1 MNDSLRQTWTV
12 ARFDLGTALRTKRA
26 LAATLLYGVIA
37 MATGGVLVWL
47 EVKLGAYANTAEG
60 IAQAAAVAEGWEGPS
75 SIEEVIAAMLG
86 GDKELAAHL
95 LGIPL
100 VVYGFFWVTLT
111 FLPYL
116 VAIVSHDMVNAE
128 LRNRSVRF
136 SLLRTSRGVFLAGK
150 VVAQILL
157 LTAVTVVSNLLLLAV
172 AWLELPSFDP
182 GPALLYLGQY
192 WLYTVV
198 FALCWIGL
206 TALVSSLVESAG
218 LALML
223 PFVALIGL
231 SNLSCPGSLGFL
243 SPGAWKIGLWKP
255 GMDAVKSLAAF
266 AGFAAVFLAAAWS
279 VLRWRDL

>member
-1 MNDSLRQTWTV
+1 MSDSLKQIWCI

-26 LAATLLYGVIA
+26 LAATLLYGLIA
-37 MATGGVLVWL
+37 MGTGGVLVWL
-47 EVKLGAYANTAEG
+47 EVKIRTYADTAEG
-60 IAQAAAVAEGWEGPS
+60 LVRVAATADGWDGPS
-75 SIEEVIAAMLG
+75 SLEEVIAFLLG

-100 VVYGFFWVTLT
+100 VVYGFFWVSLT

-116 VAIVSHDMVNAE
+116 IAIVSHDMVNAE

-136 SLLRTSRGVFLAGK
+136 SLLRTSRGAFLSGK
-150 VVAQILL
+150 VLAQLIL
-157 LTAVTVVSNLLLLAV
+157 LTAVTVISNLLLLAV
-172 AWLELPSFDP
+172 AWVQLPAFDP

-192 WLYTVV
+192 WIYTIV
-198 FALCWIGL
+198 FSLCWIGL

-223 PFVALIGL
+223 LFVALIGL
-231 SNLSCPGSLGFL
+231 SILSFHDDFGLL

-255 GMDAVKSLAAF
+255 GLEALGSLAAF
-266 AGFAAVFLAAAWS
+266 ASFGAVFLAGAWGA
-279 VLRWRDL
+279 LRWRDL

>member
-1 MNDSLRQTWTV
+1 MNGAFKQSWCV
-12 ARFDLGTALRTKRA
+12 ARFDLSTALRTKRA

-47 EVKLGAYANTAEG
+47 EVKIGAYTSTAEG
-60 IAQAAAVAEGWEGPS
+60 LAQAAAAAEGWDGPNS
-75 SIEEVIAAMLG
+75 LEEVIAAMLG

-136 SLLRTSRGVFLAGK
+136 SLLRTSRGAFLAGK
-150 VVAQILL
+150 VIAQLLL
-157 LTAVTVVSNLLLLAV
+157 LTAVTVVSNLLLLGV
-172 AWLELPSFDP
+172 AWLQLPSFDP
-182 GPALLYLGQY
+182 GPALLHLGQY
-192 WLYTVV
+192 WLYTIV
-198 FALCWIGL
+198 FSLCWIGL
-206 TALVSSLVESAG
+206 TALISSLVESAG
-218 LALML
+218 LALMVL
-223 PFVALIGL
+223 FVTLIGL
-231 SNLSCPGSLGFL
+231 SILSFHDTFGVL
-243 SPGAWKIGLWKP
+243 SPGAWKLGLWRP
-255 GMDAVKSLAAF
+255 GLDALRSLAAF
-266 AGFAAVFLAAAWS
+266 AGFGAVFLAAAWS

>member
-1 MNDSLRQTWTV
+1 MMHRLRQTWV
-12 ARFDLGTALRTKRA
+12 IARFDLGTALRTKRA
-26 LAATLLYGVIA
+26 LAAMLLYGLIA
-37 MATGGVLVWL
+37 MGTGGVLVWL
-47 EVKLGAYANTAEG
+47 EVKIGAYAKTAEG
-60 IAQAAAVAEGWEGPS
+60 LAKVAATAEGWDGPS
-75 SIEEVIAAMLG
+75 SLTEVIAFLLG
-86 GDKELAAHL
+86 GDEELAAHL

-136 SLLRTSRGVFLAGK
+136 SLLRTSRGSFLAGK
-150 VVAQILL
+150 VLAQMLL

-172 AWLELPSFDP
+172 AWLQLPSFEP

-192 WLYTVV
+192 WLYTIV
-198 FALCWIGL
+198 FSLCWIGL
-206 TALVSSLVESAG
+206 TALVSSLIESAG

-223 PFVALIGL
+223 LFVALIGL
-231 SNLSCPGSLGFL
+231 SILSFHSDLGLL
-243 SPGAWKIGLWKP
+243 SPNAWKLGLWRP
-255 GMDAVKSLAAF
+255 GMDALQSLIAFAAF
-266 AGFAAVFLAAAWS
+266 GGVFLAGAWS